1 MKILEAAVREM
12 GEHRFQF
19 IFCFQEADLKNWRL
33 FNGGHRL
40 PLAEENNYFFCIC
53 FKTLFHGKHTKKA
66 LTTKTLHLFQCL
78 PLNTRRRCKYSIARK
93 AAEVLDTTHRAIV
106 LTVRLV
112 QFDSTP
118 ESYQVLKQ
126 PKDTSYQNTTG
137 FPLSRHLVFICIKE
151 TETV

>member
-1 MKILEAAVREM
+1 MGNILR
-12 GEHRFQF
+12 
-19 IFCFQEADLKNWRL
+19 
-33 FNGGHRL
+33 
-40 PLAEENNYFFCIC
+40 
-53 FKTLFHGKHTKKA
+53 KH
-66 LTTKTLHLFQCL
+66 LTTKTLHLLQCL

-93 AAEVLDTTHRAIV
+93 AAEVLDATHGAII
-106 LTVRLV
+106 LTMRLV
-112 QFDSTP
+112 QFNSTP

>member
-1 MKILEAAVREM
+1 MGNILR
-12 GEHRFQF
+12 
-19 IFCFQEADLKNWRL
+19 
-33 FNGGHRL
+33 
-40 PLAEENNYFFCIC
+40 
-53 FKTLFHGKHTKKA
+53 KH

-106 LTVRLV
+106 LTMRLV